1 MEEKMRLRDFPAI
14 GSQDIILSKWTQ
26 NGKTSAKFILQRGG
40 GIRAKDKIRGF
51 LKKAWQKLL

>member
-40 GIRAKDKIRGF
+40 CVRAKDKIRGF